1 MPNEIEIIM
10 QTIEAIIDKDGKVSL
25 LENVSLPQ
33 TRRALLTILDDEPNR
48 IESKIW
54 SSNQELSDAI
64 KDAYKNDTD
73 EEEKEFLRLAKIKQ
87 SQILDEWK

>member
-1 MPNEIEIIM
+1 MM
-10 QTIEAIIDKDGKVSL
+10 KTLEAVIDRDGKVRL

-33 TRRALLTILDDEPNR
+33 ARRALLTILDDEPKQ
-48 IESKIW
+48 IKSKTW
-54 SSNQELSDAI
+54 SSNQELSDAL
-64 KDAYKNDTD
+64 DAAYADDAD